1 MTELSHQPK
10 LYYPKRNQIMQS
22 LIKTFKTALLIAC
35 LPAALFAEPDP
46 KKEESKAESK
56 AKATTTTITTKVI
69 TTVIGPDG
77 KVTTSQEGQNLQD
90 LNKIIEEATG
100 AALQKIGEIPLDEL
114 LKSGSGSVT
123 VIGADGKVTTKKL
136 SGEGGLNQI
145 IQDALKQ
152 VQKEGVEL
160 QVVDV
165 EKPFIQ
171 QKGGL
176 RKEIS
181 QLRKELAAQRKPLEQ
196 ILKKLD

>member
-1 MTELSHQPK
+1 MKNLS
-10 LYYPKRNQIMQS
+10 
-22 LIKTFKTALLIAC
+22 KTLLTAIALAC
-35 LPAALFAEPDP
+35 LPAAIFANSDANKDDPKAEPEIQDKKP
-46 KKEESKAESK
+46 KVS
-56 AKATTTTITTKVI
+56 TKIV

-77 KVTTSQEGQNLQD
+77 KVTTTQEGHSLQD

-100 AALQKIGEIPLDEL
+100 AALKQIGDIPLDEL

-123 VIGADGKVTTKKL
+123 VIGSDGKVTTKKL

-171 QKGGL
+171 DKGGL
-176 RKEIS
+176 RKEIN
-181 QLRKELAAQRKPLEQ
+181 QLRKELAAQRKLLEQ
-196 ILKKLD
+196 ILEKLN